1 MSEQESA
8 KLLFQILG
16 VYFIVG
22 IVCLAQLELST
33 RRISE
38 GFNSVAFQIASL
50 LQTGERVS
58 QVLALGVIFV
68 FWPAAVYG
76 ALERWWKDNHTTEE
90 KNDKTGK
97 EN

>member
-1 MSEQESA
+1 LSEQESA

-16 VYFIVG
+16 IYLGVG
-22 IVCLAQLELST
+22 IACLAILDYLT
-33 RRISE
+33 GRIRKGMDSA
-38 GFNSVAFQIASL
+38 VFQVASL
-50 LQTGERVS
+50 MQAGERVAIIIT
-58 QVLALGVIFV
+58 VVFLWL